1 MNAVSLDQPD
11 GGSDQS
17 CLVCSAVA
25 GRWYD
30 EFSVTTELTKPPVV
44 CRISWCVGFRGKDVC
59 VRPISGG

>member
-25 GRWYD
+25 GRCYD

-44 CRISWCVGFRGKDVC
+44 CRISW
-59 VRPISGG
+59 